1 MTNKARCPIVVTC
14 ATKKL
19 IKEQSLTHD
28 ENGNPSESYNE
39 IIIRGMK
46 LLAEM
51 KQNKIDVNRL

>member
-19 IKEQSLTHD
+19 IKDQSLTHD

-39 IIIRGMK
+39 IVIRGMK
-46 LLAEM
+46 VLADM
-51 KQNKIDVNRL
+51 NKTKVDVSKL